1 MESLR
6 SFLRRHFVGVLAV
19 FSIFFYKRTY
29 LDSRPYCAHPTF
41 IPLKETQCLVCYKNG
56 LYFSREEVRS
66 WQNFHNFSLV
76 KANLQQTTNEQSQAP
91 VQFSSSVRLRNTYG
105 QGLTAIYN
113 IHSRKRLVFLC

>member
-6 SFLRRHFVGVLAV
+6 SFLRRHFVVVLAV

-41 IPLKETQCLVCYKNG
+41 IQLKETQCLVCYKNG

-76 KANLQQTTNEQSQAP
+76 KAN
-91 VQFSSSVRLRNTYG
+91 
-105 QGLTAIYN
+105 
-113 IHSRKRLVFLC
+113 